1 MATID
6 AHFELSRQQAERLLR
21 DARRPL
27 QVHASTIASFAF
39 ALFCASVVGGYL
51 VRAWLFQ

>member
-6 AHFELSRQQAERLLR
+6 AHLELTRRQASRLLR

-27 QVHASTIASFAF
+27 QVHAGTIASLAF

-51 VRAWLFQ
+51 LRAWLYQ